1 MKNKKTIIYLTTI
14 WFSLQALFM
23 VFWPIYLYYCD
34 GFKFFEVLVT
44 GSILLPASLLIVVK
58 NRIIRN
64 IAYFLLWVYSVPF
77 CFLAFLYIGFGGI
90 RDIFVYILATI
101 YIVNIVLLIRSKK
114 NMWFY
119 RGLEMINRKNSIA
132 FFFWTKLQIL
142 SLVHISIILMVRIP
156 CIHLIN
162 WEVPQRQTHC

>member
-1 MKNKKTIIYLTTI
+1 MEIKTKTKLIRCLILI

-23 VFWPIYLYYCD
+23 FFWPIHLYYCN
-34 GFKFFEVLVT
+34 GFKFFEVFVT

-77 CFLAFLYIGFGGI
+77 CFCGFLWVGFGCAGI
-90 RDIFVYILATI
+90 IPELVLLTI

-114 NMWFY
+114 NM
-119 RGLEMINRKNSIA
+119 
-132 FFFWTKLQIL
+132 
-142 SLVHISIILMVRIP
+142 
-156 CIHLIN
+156 
-162 WEVPQRQTHC
+162 